1 VKCTRGDGA
10 GDFGALYRALRLD
23 VAGLIREMVTCG
35 LHRLH
40 AAARLWRGRPQTNG
54 EFRHQSR
61 DAKPDS
67 GFFSEEFS
75 KSVDC

>member
-1 VKCTRGDGA
+1 MKCKRGDGA
-10 GDFGALYRALRLD
+10 GDFGMLCRALRLD
-23 VAGLIREMVTCG
+23 VAGLIRARATRG

-40 AAARLWRGRPQTNG
+40 AAARLWRGRPQTND

-61 DAKPDS
+61 DDKPDS

>member
-1 VKCTRGDGA
+1 MKCTRGDGA

-23 VAGLIREMVTCG
+23 VAGLIREMVTRG

-54 EFRHQSR
+54 EFSSSVAR
-61 DAKPDS
+61 AVPDS
-67 GFFSEEFS
+67 AFSS
-75 KSVDC
+75 

>member
-1 VKCTRGDGA
+1 MKCTRGDGA

-23 VAGLIREMVTCG
+23 VAGPIREMVTRG

-54 EFRHQSR
+54 EFSSSVAR
-61 DAKPDS
+61 AVPDS
-67 GFFSEEFS
+67 AFSH
-75 KSVDC
+75 